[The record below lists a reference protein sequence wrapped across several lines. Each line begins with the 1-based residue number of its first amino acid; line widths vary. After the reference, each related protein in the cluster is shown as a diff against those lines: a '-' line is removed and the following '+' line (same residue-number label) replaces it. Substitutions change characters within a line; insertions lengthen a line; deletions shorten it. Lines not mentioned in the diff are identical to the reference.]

1 MIALKKPLFIL
12 IYSVLAIFC
21 FVYSYIVFCVG
32 SGTAFF
38 SVWILAGIFFVA
50 CDFMTIFNLW
60 RRLPTIFKR
69 IGLIFLAIFFTLFVI
84 IEGFIV
90 SGFFASEQANLDYI
104 IVLGAQVYENGPSSI
119 LKYRLDRALKYL
131 NENENTKCIVC
142 GGQGYNEPFAEA
154 VGMKKYLKEQ
164 GISESRIIMET
175 ESQNTE
181 QNIKNSLEYVERGS
195 SIGIVTNNFHMARS
209 LQIARENGIKNA
221 SGIVAGMNNLYL
233 LNNMVREFLSEIKLL
248 IT

>member
-12 IYSVLAIFC
+12 ICSVLAAFC

-32 SGTAFF
+32 SGTSFF
-38 SVWILAGIFFVA
+38 AVWILIGIFFVT
-50 CDFMTIFNLW
+50 CDLMTIFNFW
-60 RRLPTIFKR
+60 SRLPLIFKR
-69 IGLIFLAIFFTLFVI
+69 IILIFLAISCILFAV
-84 IEGFIV
+84 IEGFII
-90 SGFFASEQANLDYI
+90 SGFFAIEQANLDYI
-104 IVLGAQVYENGPSSI
+104 IVLGAQVYEKGPSSI

-181 QNIKNSLEYVERGS
+181 QNIKNSLEYIDRGA

-209 LQIARENGIKNA
+209 LQIARENGIENA

-233 LNNMVREFLSEIKLL
+233 LNNMFREFFSEIKFLVG
-248 IT
+248 

>member
-50 CDFMTIFNLW
+50 CDLITIFDLW
-60 RRLPTIFKR
+60 SRLRLIFKR
-69 IGLIFLAIFFTLFVI
+69 IILIFLAIFFTLFVI

-104 IVLGAQVYENGPSSI
+104 IVLGAQVYEDGPSSI

-209 LQIARENGIKNA
+209 LQIARENGIENA